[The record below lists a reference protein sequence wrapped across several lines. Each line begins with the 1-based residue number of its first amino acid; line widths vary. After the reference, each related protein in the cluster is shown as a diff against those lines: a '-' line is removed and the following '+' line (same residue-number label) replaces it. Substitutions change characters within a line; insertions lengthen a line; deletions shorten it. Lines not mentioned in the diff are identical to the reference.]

1 MQESYHLFPAA
12 ASVASTAPANFSS
25 VSENGAS
32 GGVVSG
38 VAATYLNAN
47 RNMLSQYTTP
57 QTAGVAASSPIST
70 SSATPPPPASSA
82 TVSSASPQPGIGNDQ
97 FWFTFFLICTPGVV
111 TVTNFLTDSSA
122 NWSASENSVATST
135 SASLSDYSR
144 FASYNGMAAAAAARE
159 SAYFGSAGA
168 AAAAAN
174 SFPYAAYAQNMMNW
188 NSYSLA
194 TYQGLQ
200 REGVTYGKNLRMMT
214 S

>member
-1 MQESYHLFPAA
+1 MPFLPKSILQIICTSQPKSELTPSTGIKRKLIICLFYRASMQESYHLFPAA

-97 FWFTFFLICTPGVV
+97 F
-111 TVTNFLTDSSA
+111 
-122 NWSASENSVATST
+122 
-135 SASLSDYSR
+135 
-144 FASYNGMAAAAAARE
+144 
-159 SAYFGSAGA
+159 
-168 AAAAAN
+168 
-174 SFPYAAYAQNMMNW
+174 
-188 NSYSLA
+188 
-194 TYQGLQ
+194 
-200 REGVTYGKNLRMMT
+200 
-214 S
+214 